1 MPITYNFPFSKKD
14 KLKPLTFIRFL
25 NLSDEIIWEIKYKI
39 GLSANNNKFEFS
51 IIIFNDL
58 ILIFENVK

>member
-25 NLSDEIIWEIKYKI
+25 NLSDDIIWEIKYKI
-39 GLSANNNKFEFS
+39 GLSTNNNKLEFS